1 MALSFFLF
9 QGIPSGP
16 TSSTP
21 TDPGKIPPAV
31 VCHCTLTQYTVFEAN
46 LCEILRS
53 IPCAHL
59 HIHTCQYT
67 HTCTHARARA
77 HTHTHTHTHTH
88 MHACARMNCNYYCC
102 NVQCTWHFP
111 SVQQLDI
118 SEIECVQGKE
128 TTIVEQGVN
137 TENLLDFDVSAIM
150 IDYLYF
156 NRQ

>member
-21 TDPGKIPPAV
+21 TDPGKIPPAL
-31 VCHCTLTQYTVFEAN
+31 VCVTAHSLNIQCLRIIYVKFWGQYLVHTYTY
-46 LCEILRS
+46 
-53 IPCAHL
+53 
-59 HIHTCQYT
+59 IHVSTR
-67 HTCTHARARA
+67 THARTRTRAR
-77 HTHTHTHTHTH
+77 THTHTHTC

>member
-53 IPCAHL
+53 IPCTHL
-59 HIHTCQYT
+59 NIHTCQYT
-67 HTCTHARARA
+67 R
-77 HTHTHTHTHTH
+77 THTHTHTHTC
-88 MHACARMNCNYYCC
+88 MHACAWMNCNYCC

-111 SVQQLDI
+111 SVQQLNI
-118 SEIECVQGKE
+118 SEIECVHGKQ
-128 TTIVEQGVN
+128 TTVVEQGVN